1 MGNLAGAIAME
12 SDANFWDRWAGALVV
27 EMIREIKVCTEQVEF
42 ISRQDLR
49 HLPVHRIQLASQYP

>member
-1 MGNLAGAIAME
+1 MGNLAGAFAME

-27 EMIREIKVCTEQVEF
+27 EIREIKVCTEQVVF

-49 HLPVHRIQLASQYP
+49 QVPVHRIQLASQYP